1 MRGTDSPELQLEC
14 LAFLLRPLLEG
25 FGPCPLESVKNL
37 RSQEAGGFA
46 ALEARIRD
54 GVGAVF
60 MRDDPHLDV
69 AFRRGSLGQIDILL
83 TDANLRHDRI
93 LMEDLGNAVP
103 RPANC
108 TRNSGWSEVHH
119 IRL

>member
-37 RSQEAGGFA
+37 RSQKAGGFA
-46 ALEARIRD
+46 AFQSGIRD

-60 MRDDPHLDV
+60 MRDDPYLDV
-69 AFRRGSLGQIDILL
+69 AFRRGGLGQIDIPL
-83 TDANLRHDRI
+83 TDANLR
-93 LMEDLGNAVP
+93 A
-103 RPANC
+103 
-108 TRNSGWSEVHH
+108 
-119 IRL
+119 